1 MINEYHIQTIIDLRT
16 KTEHIE
22 QAKKRDAKARAL
34 TASPEVLAIADE
46 IPAGAIQIPG
56 ISYRN
61 INFNGKAYSK
71 TLLAQLSWPQ
81 YLKLIGLMGV
91 GRRLDA
97 IWIIGFNVMREKG
110 LIGLG
115 CDSVDACTAEVREFF
130 QVMSEGKPTLVHCTQ
145 GKDRTGVTILL
156 LLLLLGVNLGAAEK
170 DYMMSQEELVPERE
184 ERVKEIERIGL
195 PASFADCDPG
205 FVRAVDEHI
214 KEKYGGIESYLV
226 HCGVSTEMQ
235 KQMRKWYL
243 EV

>member
-1 MINEYHIQTIIDLRT
+1 LINEYHIKTIVDLRT

-34 TASPEVLAIADE
+34 AASPEVLDISDE

-71 TLLAQLSWPQ
+71 TLLAQLTWPQ

-115 CDSVDACTAEVREFF
+115 CDSVDACTAEVKEFF
-130 QVMSEGKPTLVHCTQ
+130 NIVFEGNPTLVHCTQ
-145 GKDRTGVTILL
+145 GKDRTGLTILL
-156 LLLLLGVNLGAAEK
+156 LLLLLGVSLEAAEI
-170 DYMMSQEELVPERE
+170 DYMISQKELMPERE

-195 PASFADCDPG
+195 PAHFADCDKG
-205 FVRAVDEHI
+205 FVRAVDKHI
-214 KEKYGGIESYLV
+214 REKYGGIEKYLV
-226 HCGVSTEMQ
+226 LCGVNMDTQ
-235 KQMRKWYL
+235 AQMRNMYL
-243 EV
+243 EA